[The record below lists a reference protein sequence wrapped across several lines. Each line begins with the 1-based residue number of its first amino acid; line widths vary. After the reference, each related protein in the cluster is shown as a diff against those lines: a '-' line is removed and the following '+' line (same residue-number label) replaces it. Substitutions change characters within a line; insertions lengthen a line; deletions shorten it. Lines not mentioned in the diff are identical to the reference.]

1 MFAIVLLFP
10 YDVEAQSAEPDSIF
24 LVAGGGLVVRI
35 IGIKDGNV
43 KIISPEGET
52 QNLALDG
59 IEKIVDSLG
68 RVIYWRNR
76 VSRKGF
82 SEYLARSRGKKRIM
96 LEVGTSWERR
106 FGQDQWT
113 QLTPRIGW
121 LFSPSIMI
129 ELSGGRKNVV
139 EDETITCYCEGENF
153 PYYSFH
159 SERKKNYLQVHLV
172 SKFFTRTDLLHL
184 YTTFGIGRY
193 WDTTQV
199 METYFQEVD
208 YNLNRTYFFNK
219 GGFIFDG
226 GFGLLFFVTKQLP
239 VRVETRIEGWLTDF
253 ALLNVS
259 IGISW
264 RIPL

>member
-59 IEKIVDSLG
+59 IEKIVDSRG

-76 VSRKGF
+76 VSSKGF
-82 SEYLARSRGKKRIM
+82 SEYLARSKVKRQKILNVGISRDRRGGSG
-96 LEVGTSWERR
+96 EG
-106 FGQDQWT
+106 WT
-113 QLTPRIGW
+113 QFTPRIGW
-121 LFSPSIMI
+121 LFSPGFTI
-129 ELSGGRKNVV
+129 ELSGGRKKFV
-139 EDETITCYCEGENF
+139 EDGLQHCFCDGVTILVG
-153 PYYSFH
+153 SWH
-159 SERKKNYLQVHLV
+159 DERTRNIFQVHITK
-172 SKFFTRTDLLHL
+172 KFSALTDHL
-184 YTTFGIGRY
+184 SSYSVI
-193 WDTTQV
+193 
-199 METYFQEVD
+199 
-208 YNLNRTYFFNK
+208 
-219 GGFIFDG
+219 
-226 GFGLLFFVTKQLP
+226 GFGLLWDRWQRTETFFEEIEYT
-239 VRVETRIEGWLTDF
+239 ETRSDVWKYNIVDGGLGLLFLVAEQFYVRAETRAELWLGT
-253 ALLNVS
+253 LTLGIVS